1 MTLGGLT
8 IVACLGHKRLD
19 GIGGEV
25 VGVTCKVVVV
35 CGKAVYERA
44 VVVVRALDH
53 RWQMEYAEGQ
63 LRVSGPLV
71 DAVLIGYAVE
81 LLWR

>member
-1 MTLGGLT
+1 
-8 IVACLGHKRLD
+8 
-19 GIGGEV
+19 
-25 VGVTCKVVVV
+25 
-35 CGKAVYERA
+35 
-44 VVVVRALDH
+44 
-53 RWQMEYAEGQ
+53 MEYAEGQ